1 MSMEELIAAAENVRV
16 YARVSPEHKL
26 KIVHALQQ
34 SGHVV
39 SMTGDGVND
48 ALALARSDVGIA
60 LGAAASDVA
69 LRSADVAIM
78 ADDMGRLPI
87 AVRLARRTRTT
98 IHQNVSL
105 GAGTSLLFIWLASA
119 GIVAPLTGALLHNIG
134 AALVLLN
141 SARLLGFAA
150 APNKPRGAG

>member
-1 MSMEELIAAAENVRV
+1 M
-16 YARVSPEHKL
+16 
-26 KIVHALQQ
+26 
-34 SGHVV
+34 
-39 SMTGDGVND
+39 
-48 ALALARSDVGIA
+48 GIA

-119 GIVAPLTGALLHNIG
+119 GIVAPLAGALLHNIG

-150 APNKPRGAG
+150 APSKQQGAG